1 MEIRLQ
7 KWGNSLGI
15 RIPSTILKSLDLKSN
30 DKINLDLDDD
40 RIIITK
46 AKKGKISLK
55 ERFNEYNGDDL
66 AKEFN
71 WDDAR
76 GREIW

>member
-46 AKKGKISLK
+46 SKKSKISLK
-55 ERFNEYNGDDL
+55 ERFNEYNGDKL
-66 AKEFN
+66 TKEFN

>member
-46 AKKGKISLK
+46 SKKSKISLK

>member
-15 RIPSTILKSLDLKSN
+15 RIPSTILKSN
-30 DKINLDLDDD
+30 EKINLDLDDD

-76 GREIW
+76 DREIW

>member
-15 RIPSTILKSLDLKSN
+15 RIPSTILKSN
-30 DKINLDLDDD
+30 EKINLDLDDD

>member
-15 RIPSTILKSLDLKSN
+15 RIPSSILKTLNLKQG
-30 DKINLDLDDD
+30 DKIIINTEEEK
-40 RIIITK
+40 IIITK
-46 AKKGKISLK
+46 SKNPKISLA
-55 ERFNEYNGDDL
+55 ERFKKYHGKNL
-66 AKEFN
+66 SKSFT
-71 WDDAR
+71 WDENQ

>member
-15 RIPSTILKSLDLKSN
+15 RIPSTILKSN
-30 DKINLDLDDD
+30 EKINLDLDDD

-46 AKKGKISLK
+46 AKKGKIT
-55 ERFNEYNGDDL
+55 
-66 AKEFN
+66 
-71 WDDAR
+71 
-76 GREIW
+76 

>member
-46 AKKGKISLK
+46 SKKSKISLK
-55 ERFNEYNGDDL
+55 ERFNEDNGDDL